1 MRAVTVTSTQQAREN
16 IDLDAYNGAFWDLG
30 FKWQWDGHTYRSL
43 LGADG
48 ARARIRLYLERHQ
61 SHLFKAYDP
70 DFLVDLIHERTMQ
83 RHDAIMAAKAAGKP
97 VDLSCNALK
106 AAK

>member
-1 MRAVTVTSTQQAREN
+1 MQAATPSSTQQAHEG
-16 IDLDAYNGAFWDLG
+16 IDLDAYNGTFWDLG
-30 FKWQWDGHTYRSL
+30 FKWQWDGQTYRAL
-43 LGADG
+43 LDAGG

-70 DFLVDLIHERTMQ
+70 DFLVDLIHDRMMQ
-83 RHDAIMAAKAAGKP
+83 RHDAIVAAKAAGKP
-97 VDLSCNALK
+97 VDLSCNALR